1 MDSTDRMRLIANGYH
16 IYRVDMNQITITEC
30 TPQGGWKLHD
40 RYASKAALHRAW
52 KELHANPLSIG
63 D

>member
-16 IYRVDMNQITITEC
+16 IYRKDNNQLTITEC
-30 TPQGGWKLHD
+30 TTAGGWKLYK
-40 RYASKAALHRAW
+40 RYPSKAALRRGW
-52 KELHANPLSIG
+52 NDLHTNPLSIG